1 MVLLPHSLLSPR
13 AVSPLTLV
21 AFREVLHISIGNFFY
36 SRLAGFEPDWSLHLD
51 CIALPSFNYHH
62 RSQCLNDEPP
72 TATVLLA
79 MIIHRLGDLD
89 GDC

>member
-51 CIALPSFNYHH
+51 CIALPSFNYH
-62 RSQCLNDEPP
+62 LVTVFNDEPP
-72 TATVLLA
+72 TSHSSSGYDNKQV
-79 MIIHRLGDLD
+79 G
-89 GDC
+89 GS